1 MLTYSQAEVCLR
13 PNPSVA
19 GVDFGKEV
27 QMFAMWADCSSGAS
41 RAVGGSIPGIDGQH
55 ADVSFGKTLHLLLIT
70 VYYSPPMIA
79 LCKIEK

>member
-1 MLTYSQAEVCLR
+1 MWQVLTLGRRCRCL
-13 PNPSVA
+13 PCGPTVA
-19 GVDFGKEV
+19 QEP
-27 QMFAMWADCSSGAS
+27 A
-41 RAVGGSIPGIDGQH
+41 GGSIPGIDGQH